1 MKSEHRHDLQTND
14 LGKLMVQA
22 EPFVE
27 KYGVK
32 AIVAVGVIFV
42 LVLGYFSWSSSRTG
56 QEAEGWTRLAACTST
71 ADFETVAEDFSGTKV
86 AQWALVHAAESHL
99 QSGIRSSFTDRSAG
113 DRDLADAKEQFQK
126 LLDSASTLPEIRER
140 ALFGMARAEESG
152 SDGDLKNASELYTK
166 LIQEYPESIFRKL
179 AEQRVKP
186 VEGEK
191 VAVLDQEETK
201 NFYKWFHAQNPK
213 PGDRQRPGFNMPMP
227 GGAAPGG
234 EANGSTETPGLP
246 ALPGLPSLPGL
257 PAPVTSSPETDDKKP
272 AETKPT
278 EKKTE
283 DKKPDD
289 AKPAAPAK
297 TDSKPVEKPAA
308 SAESAKKAE
317 TPATKPKSEP
327 ATEKKP

>member
-14 LGKLMVQA
+14 LSKLMVQA
-22 EPFVE
+22 EPFME

-32 AIVAVGVIFV
+32 AVVAAGVIFV
-42 LVLGYFSWSSSRTG
+42 VVIGYFSWSSSRSD
-56 QEAEGWTRLAACTST
+56 QDAEGWTLLAACTST
-71 ADFETVAEDFSGTKV
+71 ADFETVAEDYSGTKV

-99 QSGIRSSFTDRSAG
+99 QSGIRNSFTDRSAG
-113 DRDLADAKEQFQK
+113 DRDLTDAKEQFQQ
-126 LLDSASTLPEIRER
+126 LLDSSSTLPEIRER
-140 ALFGMARAEESG
+140 ALFGMARTEESV
-152 SDGDLKNASELYTK
+152 SDGDLKNAIELYQK

-191 VAVLDQEETK
+191 VAVLDQEATK
-201 NFYKWFHAQNPK
+201 KFYKWFHAQTPK
-213 PGDRQRPGFNMPMP
+213 PGDRQQPGFNLPMP

-234 EANGSTETPGLP
+234 APTGSTETPRLP

-257 PAPVTSSPETDDKKP
+257 PAPVTSSPQ
-272 AETKPT
+272 PT

-297 TDSKPVEKPAA
+297 ADSKPAEKPAA
-308 SAESAKKAE
+308 PEASAKKAD
-317 TPATKPKSEP
+317 TPAEKPKSEP

>member
-14 LGKLMVQA
+14 LSKLMVQA

-32 AIVAVGVIFV
+32 AVVAAGVIFV
-42 LVLGYFSWSSSRTG
+42 LVLGYLTWSSNRTG

-113 DRDLADAKEQFQK
+113 DRDLGDAKEQFQK
-126 LLDSASTLPEIRER
+126 LLDSAGTLPEIRER
-140 ALFGMARAEESG
+140 ALFGMARTEESM
-152 SDGDLKNASELYTK
+152 SDGDLKNATELYKK
-166 LIQEYPESIFRKL
+166 LIQDYPESIFRKL

-213 PGDRQRPGFNMPMP
+213 PGDRQRPGFNLPMP
-227 GGAAPGG
+227 GTAPGG
-234 EANGSTETPGLP
+234 ATDGSTETPGLP
-246 ALPGLPSLPGL
+246 ELPGLPSLPGL
-257 PAPVTSSPETDDKKP
+257 PEPVTSSPLTDDKKP
-272 AETKPT
+272 EENKA
-278 EKKTE
+278 E

-297 TDSKPVEKPAA
+297 ADSKPAA
-308 SAESAKKAE
+308 PAESAKKAE
-317 TPATKPKSEP
+317 TPAEKPKSEP
-327 ATEKKP
+327 APEKKP